1 MPNFGLVVTPTFNPM
16 SYEQYVQPFKDYAE
30 VYNKISDSYDTLEME
45 AGQWEKLANS
55 TTDAAQYQQYKRYAD
70 DLRLAANDLAENG
83 LSHKT
88 RSTLSTLRSRYTK
101 EIKPISD
108 AYTLREEERK
118 AQRGA
123 RMKNPYVRFNRDA
136 ASTGLGAYM
145 AGTPG
150 YESVDLAQIKANVMA
165 DAKPLA
171 DELRDLRSG
180 KLTDSLKWRTIL
192 GGQYYEAA
200 KRKGFTSDAINEAI
214 SSMLQDP
221 RTTPEQFGALNT
233 IVNGAVESSGVTGW
247 DLYNNNDAFRREVMQ
262 AATSGLWQ
270 AVGQTDFE
278 HLANRNWDL
287 THRGSSD
294 ITTTKLPINPRNI
307 YSPEGKKEA
316 VKQLEKYSKYIVQN
330 PQTGAYELTDE
341 GKRQLSEY
349 NKPINY
355 DSNGAPI
362 YSDKRNQGFISF
374 IDNAV
379 LGNEVFYATG
389 TAPTSKVR
397 TPLTLENAISGIN
410 TYFGNSIVDTGK
422 YDATRYTEY
431 NFAYDQDHQKDIR
444 DAIKG
449 LRVPLKEVSWDS
461 KEAAYKDTGKELKQV
476 DFEKLDVL
484 EANFSYIKGK
494 LYTVITLSNGKVYRM
509 PAGINSRNEE
519 HRDTSLQYAENTRNK
534 ILAIENSMDN
544 AGNILEI
551 NPVTGQPYTLAE
563 YQALKEIYNT
573 HISNAYL
580 YHSQVGLRNK
590 IKSAEYNPY
599 GY

>member
-30 VYNKISDSYDTLEME
+30 IYNKISDAYDALEME
-45 AGQWEKLANS
+45 ANKWEKLANS
-55 TTDAAQYQQYKRYAD
+55 SIDTVQYQQYKKYAD
-70 DLRLAANDLAENG
+70 DLRLAASDLAENG
-83 LSHKT
+83 LNHKT
-88 RSTLSTLRSRYTK
+88 RSTLSNLRSRYTK
-101 EIKPISD
+101 EIQPISD

-118 AQRGA
+118 AQRDA
-123 RMKNPYVRFNRDA
+123 RMKNPYIRFNRDA

-150 YESVDLAQIKANVMA
+150 YESVDLAQIKANVLA

-221 RTTPEQFGALNT
+221 RTTSEQFGALNT

-287 THRGSSD
+287 THRGSGD
-294 ITTTKLPINPRNI
+294 IVTTKLPINPRNI

-316 VKQLEKYSKYIVQN
+316 VKQLNKYSEYIVQN

-362 YSDKRNQGFISF
+362 YSDKRNQDFISF

-379 LGNEVFYATG
+379 LGNEVLYATG
-389 TAPTSKVR
+389 IAPTGEVR
-397 TPLTLENAISGIN
+397 TPLTLENAISGVN
-410 TYFGNSIVDTGK
+410 TYFDNSIVDTDK

-431 NFAYDQDHQKDIR
+431 NFAYDQDHQKDIK

-461 KEAAYKDTGKELKQV
+461 KEAAYKDTGEELKQV

-494 LYTVITLSNGKVYRM
+494 PYTVIILSNGKVYRM
-509 PAGINSRNEE
+509 PVGINSRNEE
-519 HRDTSLQYAENTRNK
+519 HRDISLQYAENTRNK
-534 ILAIENSMDN
+534 ILAIENNVDN

-580 YHSQVGLRNK
+580 YHSQIGLRNK
-590 IKSAEYNPY
+590 IKSTEYNPY
-599 GY
+599 DY

>member
-30 VYNKISDSYDTLEME
+30 VYNKISDSYDALEME

-55 TTDAAQYQQYKRYAD
+55 TTDAVQYQQYKRYAD

-118 AQRGA
+118 AQRDA
-123 RMKNPYVRFNRDA
+123 RMKNPYIRFNRDA

-355 DSNGAPI
+355 DSNGAPT
-362 YSDKRNQGFISF
+362 YSYKRNQGFISF

-379 LGNEVFYATG
+379 LGNEVSYATG

-410 TYFGNSIVDTGK
+410 TYFGNSIVNTDK

-431 NFAYDQDHQKDIR
+431 NFAYDQDQQKDIR

-494 LYTVITLSNGKVYRM
+494 PYTVIILSNGKVYRM

-519 HRDTSLQYAENTRNK
+519 HRDISLQYAENTRNK

-599 GY
+599 DY

>member
-1 MPNFGLVVTPTFNPM
+1 MPNYGLVVTPQYNPM
-16 SYEQYVQPFKDYAE
+16 NYEQYARPFAEYAQ
-30 VYNKISDSYDTLEME
+30 VYNQMADAFDALEME
-45 AGQWEKLANS
+45 ANQWEKLANS
-55 TTDAAQYQQYKRYAD
+55 DIDSPQYEQYKKYANDLRAAAGALSEHGLSIKTRGMVSDMRKRYA
-70 DLRLAANDLAENG
+70 
-83 LSHKT
+83 S
-88 RSTLSTLRSRYTK
+88 

-108 AYTLREEERK
+108 AYALREEERK
-118 AQRGA
+118 AQRDA
-123 RMKNPYVRFNRDA
+123 RMKNPYLRFNRDA
-136 ASTGLGAYM
+136 ASTGLGVYM

-247 DLYNNNDAFRREVMQ
+247 DLYNNNDAFRREVIQ

-287 THRGSSD
+287 THRGSGD
-294 ITTTKLPINPRNI
+294 VATTKLPINPRNI

-349 NKPINY
+349 NEPINF

-362 YSDKRNQGFISF
+362 YSSKRNQGFISF
-374 IDNAV
+374 IDNSV
-379 LGNEVFYATG
+379 LGNEVSYATG
-389 TAPTSKVR
+389 TAPTGKVR
-397 TPLTLENAISGIN
+397 TPLTLENAISGVN
-410 TYFGNSIVDTGK
+410 TYFGNSIVDTDK

-431 NFAYDQDHQKDIR
+431 NFAYDQDQQKDIR

-449 LRVPLKEVSWDS
+449 LRVPLKEVSWDG
-461 KEAAYKDTGKELKQV
+461 KEAAYKDTGKELKQE

-494 LYTVITLSNGKVYRM
+494 PYTVITLSNGKVYRM
-509 PAGINSRNEE
+509 PAGINQRNEE
-519 HRDTSLQYAENTRNK
+519 YRDISLQYAENARNK
-534 ILAIENSMDN
+534 ILAIENSVDN

-563 YQALKEIYNT
+563 YQALKGIYDT

-590 IKSAEYNPY
+590 TKPAEYNPY

>member
-30 VYNKISDSYDTLEME
+30 VYNKISDSYDALEME
-45 AGQWEKLANS
+45 AGKWEKLANS
-55 TTDAAQYQQYKRYAD
+55 TTDAAQYQQYKRYAE
-70 DLRLAANDLAENG
+70 DLRLAASDLAENG

-88 RSTLSTLRSRYTK
+88 RSTLSNLRSRYTK
-101 EIKPISD
+101 EIQPISD

-118 AQRGA
+118 AQRDA
-123 RMKNPYVRFNRDA
+123 RMKNPYIRFNRDA

-150 YESVDLAQIKANVMA
+150 YESVDLAQIKVNVLA

-221 RTTPEQFGALNT
+221 RTTSEQFGALNT

-287 THRGSSD
+287 THRGSGD
-294 ITTTKLPINPRNI
+294 IVTTKLPINPRNI
-307 YSPEGKKEA
+307 YSQEGKKEA
-316 VKQLEKYSKYIVQN
+316 VKQLKKYSEYIVQN
-330 PQTGAYELTDE
+330 PQIGAYELTDE

-362 YSDKRNQGFISF
+362 YSDKRNQDFISF

-379 LGNEVFYATG
+379 LGNEVLYATG
-389 TAPTSKVR
+389 IAPTGEVR
-397 TPLTLENAISGIN
+397 TPLTLENAISGVN
-410 TYFGNSIVDTGK
+410 TYFDNSIVDTDK
-422 YDATRYTEY
+422 YDATKYTEY
-431 NFAYDQDHQKDIR
+431 NFAYDQYHQKDIK

-461 KEAAYKDTGKELKQV
+461 KEAAYKDTGEELKQV

-494 LYTVITLSNGKVYRM
+494 PYTVIILSNGKVYRM
-509 PAGINSRNEE
+509 PVGINPRNEE
-519 HRDTSLQYAENTRNK
+519 HRDISLQYAENTRNK
-534 ILAIENSMDN
+534 ILAIENNVDN

-573 HISNAYL
+573 HISNAYS

-590 IKSAEYNPY
+590 TKSTEYNPY

>member
-30 VYNKISDSYDTLEME
+30 VYNKISDSYDALEME
-45 AGQWEKLANS
+45 AGKWEKLANS
-55 TTDAAQYQQYKRYAD
+55 TTDAAQYQQYKRYAE
-70 DLRLAANDLAENG
+70 DLRLAASDLAENG

-118 AQRGA
+118 AQRDA

-410 TYFGNSIVDTGK
+410 TYFGNSIVDTDK

-461 KEAAYKDTGKELKQV
+461 KEAAYKDTGEELKQV

>member
-30 VYNKISDSYDTLEME
+30 VYNKISDSYDALEME
-45 AGQWEKLANS
+45 AGKWEKLANS
-55 TTDAAQYQQYKRYAD
+55 TTDAAQYQQYKRYAE
-70 DLRLAANDLAENG
+70 DLRLAASDLAENG

-88 RSTLSTLRSRYTK
+88 RSTLSNLRSRYTK
-101 EIKPISD
+101 EIQPISD

-118 AQRGA
+118 AQRDA
-123 RMKNPYVRFNRDA
+123 RMKNPYIRFNRDA

-150 YESVDLAQIKANVMA
+150 YESVDLAQIKANVLA

-221 RTTPEQFGALNT
+221 RTTSEQFGALNT

-287 THRGSSD
+287 THRGSGD
-294 ITTTKLPINPRNI
+294 IVTTKLPINPRNI

-316 VKQLEKYSKYIVQN
+316 VKQLNKYSEYIVQN

-362 YSDKRNQGFISF
+362 YSDKRNQDFISF

-379 LGNEVFYATG
+379 LGNEVLYATG
-389 TAPTSKVR
+389 IAPTGEVR
-397 TPLTLENAISGIN
+397 TPLTLENAISGVN
-410 TYFGNSIVDTGK
+410 TYFDNSIVDTDK

-431 NFAYDQDHQKDIR
+431 NFAYDQDHQKDIK

-461 KEAAYKDTGKELKQV
+461 KEAAYKDTGEELKQV

-494 LYTVITLSNGKVYRM
+494 PYTVIILSNGKVYRM
-509 PAGINSRNEE
+509 PVGINSRNEE
-519 HRDTSLQYAENTRNK
+519 HRDISLQYAENTRNK
-534 ILAIENSMDN
+534 ILAIENNVDN

-580 YHSQVGLRNK
+580 YHSQIGLRNK
-590 IKSAEYNPY
+590 IKSTEYNPY
-599 GY
+599 DY

>member
-30 VYNKISDSYDTLEME
+30 VYNKISDSYDALEME

-55 TTDAAQYQQYKRYAD
+55 TTDAVQYQQYKRYAD

-118 AQRGA
+118 AQRDA
-123 RMKNPYVRFNRDA
+123 RMKNPYIRFNRDA

-150 YESVDLAQIKANVMA
+150 YESVDLAQIKANVMS

-316 VKQLEKYSKYIVQN
+316 IKQLEKYSKYIVQN

-379 LGNEVFYATG
+379 LGNEVSYATG

-431 NFAYDQDHQKDIR
+431 NFAYDQDQQKDIR

-494 LYTVITLSNGKVYRM
+494 PYTVITLSNGKVYRM

-519 HRDTSLQYAENTRNK
+519 HRDISLQYAENTRNK
-534 ILAIENSMDN
+534 ILAIENSMNN